1 MDITAFFI
9 DVVKFALSGC
19 FVIAAAYAIFWPRY
33 NHHIFRL
40 KMLEVTRDTKKEL
53 LPLRLQAYERIVLFV
68 ERINPVNMVIRL
80 HESNLNVPD
89 FQQLLIHEIRTEYQH
104 NITQQLYVSDRAWA
118 VTEQLKER
126 TIALIRNA
134 AAGLPAGAGAKELST
149 VILSHI
155 TQLEDDPYRAAVKA
169 IKSELPE

>member
-1 MDITAFFI
+1 AAGFI
-9 DVVKFALSGC
+9 DVVNVAFAGC
-19 FVIAAAYAIFWPRY
+19 CVLAVAYAIFSPRCE
-33 NHHIFRL
+33 HHLFRL
-40 KMLEVTRDTKKEL
+40 KMREVPGDTYKKVL
-53 LPLRLQAYERIVLFV
+53 HLRVPPYADIVLFV
-68 ERINPVNMVIRL
+68 ERIDALTIAVRL
-80 HESNLNVPD
+80 HASNLNVPD

-104 NITQQLYVSDRAWA
+104 TITQQLYVSDRAWA